1 MNSPSTL
8 GTASSFQPTSINIVQ
23 TSGGTA
29 IDADRFTLHQLV
41 SLLNSSRR
49 FSRIPSSV
57 KRQTVLGRSA
67 QSFASTSRSHI
78 SEDRRRYPG
87 RPRSEEHTSELQSL
101 LRTSYAVF
109 CLQKKTTHTKT

>member
-49 FSRIPSSV
+49 FSRVPSSV

-78 SEDRRRYPG
+78 SEDRRRYTG
-87 RPRSEEHTSELQSL
+87 RHVVTSTSAAFRTARSEEHTSEL
-101 LRTSYAVF
+101 
-109 CLQKKTTHTKT
+109 

>member
-29 IDADRFTLHQLV
+29 LDDDRFPPHQLV
-41 SLLNSSRR
+41 SLLTSSRR

-57 KRQTVLGRSA
+57 KRPTVLGRSA
-67 QSFASTSRSHI
+67 QSFASTSRTHLTQH
-78 SEDRRRYPG
+78 RRRYTQ
-87 RPRSEEHTSELQSL
+87 RPVVLTPTTAHTDQA
-101 LRTSYAVF
+101 T
-109 CLQKKTTHTKT
+109 